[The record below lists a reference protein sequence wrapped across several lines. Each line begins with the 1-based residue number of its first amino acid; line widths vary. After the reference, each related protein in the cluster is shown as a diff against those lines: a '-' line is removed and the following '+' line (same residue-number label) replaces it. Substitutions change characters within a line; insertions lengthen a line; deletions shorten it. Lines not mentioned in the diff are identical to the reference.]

1 MPSLLQPVR
10 HRWIVF
16 ASIFLV
22 FSALLGPFTIPALP
36 APEHR
41 FRPALPGYVYR
52 FPWDLGSHDEFQ
64 TEWWYYTGH
73 LLSADQ
79 HRYGYQL
86 TFFRRAVAS
95 EAIRQN
101 PSRWAM
107 RNIYFAHF
115 AVTVEDHDEFRFAE
129 KISREGLGKAGA
141 ETGRLAVWIDQWR
154 ANGDVTDHFLHAA
167 DQGQELDLKLTPE
180 KPAVVHGHQGISR
193 KGDLDGEA
201 SHYYS
206 FTRMKTEG
214 TLLLDGRSIPVTGL
228 SWMDHEFGSNQLGTE
243 QVGWDWFSVQLEDR
257 SELMYYQIRRRDGS
271 VEPASAGTWIQSDG
285 SSIPLRREDARIE
298 VLEDW
303 RSPKSSAR
311 YPGRWRVTVPSLRLV
326 VELVPTVRDQE
337 LITRS
342 STQVTYWEGSVAVK
356 GSREGRPVS
365 GVGYV
370 ELTGYAGA
378 LKQRL

>member
-10 HRWIVF
+10 LRWILLAPVF
-16 ASIFLV
+16 LASC
-22 FSALLGPFTIPALP
+22 ALLGLFTTSALP

-52 FPWDLGSHDEFQ
+52 FPWDLGSHEEFQ

-86 TFFRRAVAS
+86 TFFRRAIAS

-115 AVTVEDHDEFRFAE
+115 AVTDEEHDEFRFAE

-154 ANGDVTDHFLHAA
+154 ADGDVTGHFLHAA
-167 DQGQELDLKLTPE
+167 DQGWGLDLKQTPE
-180 KPAVVHGHQGISR
+180 KPAVVHGQRGISR

-214 TLLLDGRSIPVTGL
+214 TLLLDGRAIPVTGL

-243 QVGWDWFSVQLEDR
+243 QVGWDWFSLQLEDR
-257 SELMYYQIRRRDGS
+257 SELMFYQIRRRDGS
-271 VEPASAGTWIQSDG
+271 VEPASSGTWIQSD
-285 SSIPLRREDARIE
+285 STSIPLRREDARIE
-298 VLEDW
+298 VLENW
-303 RSPKSSAR
+303 RSPKSGAR
-311 YPGRWRVTVPSLRLV
+311 YPGRWRITVPSLGLV
-326 VELVPTVRDQE
+326 VELVPTVRNQE